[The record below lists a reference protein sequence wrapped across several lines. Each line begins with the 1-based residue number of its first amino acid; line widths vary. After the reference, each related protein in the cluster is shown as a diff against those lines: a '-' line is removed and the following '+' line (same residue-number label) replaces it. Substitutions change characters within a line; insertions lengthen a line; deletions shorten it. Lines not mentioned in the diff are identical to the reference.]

1 MSLQALLAFLGEH
14 PILSLALVGIT
25 LALIYTEI
33 ARLFSGFKA
42 VNPAGLTELINRED
56 ALLLDLSAQGDFEKG
71 HIPGAKN
78 VAPSQFD
85 PESKLLA
92 KARELPVALTCQTG
106 TASAEAAKKLV
117 KAGFKRVYWLDG
129 GVAAWQQAN
138 LPLAKGRG

>member
-1 MSLQALLAFLGEH
+1 MSLQSLLAFAGEH
-14 PILSLALVGIT
+14 ALLSLALVGIT
-25 LALIYTEI
+25 LALVYTEI
-33 ARLFSGFKA
+33 ARMFSGFKA

-56 ALLLDLSAQGDFEKG
+56 ALLVDLSAQGDFDKG
-71 HIPGAKN
+71 HIPGARN

-92 KARELPVALTCQTG
+92 KARELPVAVTCRSG
-106 TASAEAAKKLV
+106 TASADAAKKLV

-138 LPLAKGRG
+138 LPLARGRS

>member
-1 MSLQALLAFLGEH
+1 MSLQELLAFAGQN

-33 ARLFSGFKA
+33 ARLFSGYKA

-56 ALLLDLSAQGDFEKG
+56 ALLVDLSGQADFEKG
-71 HIPGAKN
+71 HIPGSRN
-78 VAPSQFD
+78 IAPSQLD

-92 KARELPVALTCQTG
+92 KSKESPVALACRAG
-106 TASAEAAKKLV
+106 TASADAARKLV

-129 GVAAWQQAN
+129 GVMAWQQAN
-138 LPLAKGRG
+138 LPLARGKG

>member
-1 MSLQALLAFLGEH
+1 MSLQELLSFAGQN

-25 LALIYTEI
+25 LALVYTEI

-56 ALLLDLSAQGDFEKG
+56 ALLVDLSGQADFEKG
-71 HIPGAKN
+71 HIPGSRN

-92 KARELPVALTCQTG
+92 KARDLPVALACRG
-106 TASAEAAKKLV
+106 GNASADAARKLV

-129 GVAAWQQAN
+129 GVMAWQQAN
-138 LPLAKGRG
+138 LPLARGKS